1 MQRSHRFHELDLL
14 RGIACALVL
23 LFHYL
28 YRGQLGHWLSES
40 PPDWVAG
47 AARYGY
53 LGVHLFFII
62 SGFVIFMTAD
72 GATPRAFV
80 ASRVGRLYPA
90 FWVAAPLTALV
101 ALLMGST
108 TFGATPSQLAV
119 NLTMLPQWFNVKYV
133 DGAYWSL
140 AVELQFYIFVWL
152 ALVSGGFRRP
162 ERLLVGWMLLAT
174 LVAIRPI
181 YKLEFWLDANW
192 APFFTAGICC
202 YLIRQRGLTRA
213 RLALLGWAF
222 LLCVYFASVQ
232 PFRSPTEGPN
242 WSIASALVAAGVI
255 AVFFCAFLLIAF
267 NRWRM
272 AASPL
277 TLWAGALTYPVY
289 LLHQDIGY
297 MVIEAAGWRQVPF
310 GLRVLC
316 TALMVVAAAWAL
328 HRFVEKP
335 LGPWLRRLVG
345 GSRRLQPAVS

>member
-1 MQRSHRFHELDLL
+1 MQRGHRFHELDLL

-28 YRGQLGHWLSES
+28 YRGQLGHWLGDG
-40 PPDWVAG
+40 PPSWVAG
-47 AARYGY
+47 AARFGY

-101 ALLMGST
+101 ALLMGNA
-108 TFGATPSQLAV
+108 TFSATPSQLAV

-152 ALVSGGFRRP
+152 ALVTGGFRRP
-162 ERLLVGWMLLAT
+162 ERLLVAWLALAT

-181 YKLEFWLDANW
+181 YRLEFWLDANW

-202 YLIRQRGLTRA
+202 YLLRQRGVTRA
-213 RLALLGWAF
+213 RLALLAWSF
-222 LLCVYFASVQ
+222 LLCLFFACVQ
-232 PFRSPTEGPN
+232 PFRSTTEGAR
-242 WSIASALVAAGVI
+242 WTTVDALIAGGIII
-255 AVFFCAFLLIAF
+255 AFFAAFLLIAF

-277 TLWAGALTYPVY
+277 TVWAGALTYPVY

-297 MVIEAAGWRQVPF
+297 MLIEAPFWRAVPF

-316 TALMVVAAAWAL
+316 TALAVVAAAGMV
-328 HRFVEKP
+328 HRLVEKP
-335 LGPWLRRLVG
+335 LGPWLRRLVS